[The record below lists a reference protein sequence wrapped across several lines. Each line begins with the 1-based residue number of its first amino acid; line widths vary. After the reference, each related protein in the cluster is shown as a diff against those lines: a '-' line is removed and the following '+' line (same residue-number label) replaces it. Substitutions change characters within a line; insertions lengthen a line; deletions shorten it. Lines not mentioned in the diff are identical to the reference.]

1 MGPEHCGSLETH
13 VADHQVALLAEGW
26 CSMPSWS
33 SCSLCIL
40 LPAIWQKSCWPDCI
54 QVSAWPELRLLF
66 CCALQPTDAQL
77 YAGLQSSDCQ
87 MI

>member
-40 LPAIWQKSCWPDCI
+40 LPAIW
-54 QVSAWPELRLLF
+54 AEELL
-66 CCALQPTDAQL
+66 A
-77 YAGLQSSDCQ
+77 
-87 MI
+87 